1 MSEIK
6 VQIKTPSKEKNL
18 EVSLNS
24 SYTVQ
29 QAKES
34 IAKHCDTPAER
45 QRLIFAGR
53 VLKDHQVLSDCKIVD
68 GVTVHMVPMP
78 NAAAAGAPPR
88 ASPNPTPSSA
98 AGASPSGQSQGQPGL
113 FGMPNLGGLFGSF
126 GSIGQQQQQAQQQQ
140 QGNFMEQMQQNIM
153 QNPEMMQQLMQNPMV
168 QQLNQR
174 LMNDP
179 ELLRGLIEN
188 NPQIQQVIESNP
200 EVGHVLRDPSMLRQ
214 AMELSQNPE
223 LMREMMRNNDRTMS
237 HIENM
242 PGGFNFLR
250 QQYENVVEPMQ
261 NAVRPPTQEDST
273 GNTADEPP
281 SATPNSN
288 PLPNPWA
295 APGSANRGSTNAT
308 PSAST
313 SSPSGATGSS
323 YQNPFSSLFSSPD
336 DMARVMDMTRQM
348 FGDQQAGAGG
358 SPDMG
363 RLMNMF
369 YGMNGG
375 NAPAG
380 SNPSGA
386 GTGFSGSAPSQ
397 ASSQMSP
404 EARYA
409 VQLQQL
415 NDMGFNDQ
423 AANIRCLIATGGNVN
438 AAIERLLSGL

>member
-1 MSEIK
+1 MRVSHSL
-6 VQIKTPSKEKNL
+6 PSFVTFLLATE
-18 EVSLNS
+18 
-24 SYTVQ
+24 
-29 QAKES
+29 
-34 IAKHCDTPAER
+34 
-45 QRLIFAGR
+45 
-53 VLKDHQVLSDCKIVD
+53 IVD

-223 LMREMMRNNDRTMS
+223 LMRVCLPSSLSPFLEYTTLLTMVDFWCYQEMMRNNDRTMS

-273 GNTADEPP
+273 GNTVCA
-281 SATPNSN
+281 
-288 PLPNPWA
+288 W
-295 APGSANRGSTNAT
+295 
-308 PSAST
+308 
-313 SSPSGATGSS
+313 
-323 YQNPFSSLFSSPD
+323 
-336 DMARVMDMTRQM
+336 
-348 FGDQQAGAGG
+348 
-358 SPDMG
+358 
-363 RLMNMF
+363 
-369 YGMNGG
+369 
-375 NAPAG
+375 
-380 SNPSGA
+380 
-386 GTGFSGSAPSQ
+386 
-397 ASSQMSP
+397 
-404 EARYA
+404 
-409 VQLQQL
+409 
-415 NDMGFNDQ
+415 
-423 AANIRCLIATGGNVN
+423 IH
-438 AAIERLLSGL
+438 